1 MTNDPLLADL
11 EETWRVL
18 VEAYNYAVAASIE
31 NGAYEAG
38 AEQYAREWITTIAEK
53 YGFEEE

>member
-1 MTNDPLLADL
+1 MDDPLLADL

-18 VEAYNYAVAASIE
+18 VEAHNYAVAASIE

-38 AEQYAREWITTIAEK
+38 AEQYARDWIAKMAEK